1 MQWLH
6 EVYEARCSKMYSN
19 KVILAYIFPLLI
31 FFLVVFPSFAIQ
43 IPSNEGICEQDKA
56 TVQSCE
62 ADSNNFIIK
71 PSLPDIKKNNE
82 TKKEAKKVLI
92 YFFEG
97 TGCPFCE
104 KEKVFLNELMSKHKN
119 LDIRQYEVWHNR
131 ENALLMAKMLNAYG
145 LQPQGVPVTFI
156 GEKVFIGFSE
166 QIKADIKKAIERCS
180 DIECPDPYEKTK
192 SPIVKEK
199 ITEAPK
205 TPDATLED
213 RANRNEQTVLEVPI
227 IGNLEV
233 SNMSLP
239 ILTITIA
246 GLDSFNPCAFFVL
259 FALLGLLAHA
269 GSRKRIFLIG
279 GIFVFFSGF
288 IYFVFMAAWLNLFIF
303 MGNVSGIT
311 TSAGII
317 SLIISL
323 INIKDFFAFKKGI
336 SLTIPESAKPGL
348 FDKMRRLMR
357 STSTVSI
364 LLGTI
369 VLAVTANSYELLCTA
384 GFPLVYTRILTL
396 NDLSTSIYYMYLILY
411 NLVYV
416 IPLLIIVILF
426 SATYGK
432 KKLTERQGRLLKLMS
447 GVMMFELGALLLFK
461 PEFLNNVAISASLL
475 GIALLITG
483 LAAYFTRDRKDKR
496 FI

>member
-1 MQWLH
+1 MIACLLP
-6 EVYEARCSKMYSN
+6 
-19 KVILAYIFPLLI
+19 IL
-31 FFLVVFPSFAIQ
+31 FFILFLPAFAIQ
-43 IPSNEGICEQDKA
+43 IPEKEGICKQDNA
-56 TVQSCE
+56 AVQSCE
-62 ADSNNFIIK
+62 ADSPDVNSSSF
-71 PSLPDIKKNNE
+71 LPDFKKNND
-82 TKKEAKKVLI
+82 TKKEVKKVLI

-97 TGCPFCE
+97 AGCPFCE
-104 KEKVFLNELMSKHKN
+104 KEKIFLNEISSKHKN
-119 LDIRQYEVWHNR
+119 LEIKHYEVWHNR

-145 LQPQGVPVTFI
+145 LKSQGVPVTFI

-166 QIKADIKKAIERCS
+166 QIKADIIKAIERCS
-180 DIECPDPYEKTK
+180 AIKCPDPYERTTSTIPQKK
-192 SPIVKEK
+192 K
-199 ITEAPK
+199 
-205 TPDATLED
+205 LED
-213 RANRNEQTVLEVPI
+213 SKTLDTTAKDKTDRNEQVILEIPL

-259 FALLGLLAHA
+259 FALLGLLTHA

-288 IYFVFMAAWLNLFIF
+288 IYFIFMAAWLNLFIF

-311 TSAGII
+311 TTAGII

-348 FDKMRRLMR
+348 FDKMRKLIR

-364 LLGTI
+364 LIGTI

-396 NDLSTSIYYMYLILY
+396 NELPTLSYYLYLVLY

-416 IPLLIIVILF
+416 IPLLVIVILF
-426 SATYGK
+426 TATFGK
-432 KKLTERQGRLLKLMS
+432 KKLSERQARLLKLMS
-447 GVMMFELGALLLFK
+447 GVMMFGLGGLLLFK
-461 PEFLNNVAISASLL
+461 PELLNNVAVSA
-475 GIALLITG
+475 ALLAGAILITAV
-483 LAAYFTRDRKDKR
+483 AAYLTKKN
-496 FI
+496 